1 MFGHGIMLVDPGIP
15 CRRRVQSQQVSQS
28 RSRTLECTGGDG
40 HHLQRPLVD
49 DGRIRRLSSL
59 RSEPCQPQGEDL
71 AVGEAG
77 VDVIGRLNPDVAE
90 HGRHASTGFRHALAA
105 ADMDV
110 AVLARLVQAELAR
123 LLTNLDL
130 RLRVLGPVPMV
141 DTVR

>member
-1 MFGHGIMLVDPGIP
+1 M
-15 CRRRVQSQQVSQS
+15 
-28 RSRTLECTGGDG
+28 
-40 HHLQRPLVD
+40 
-49 DGRIRRLSSL
+49 
-59 RSEPCQPQGEDL
+59 
-71 AVGEAG
+71 GEAG